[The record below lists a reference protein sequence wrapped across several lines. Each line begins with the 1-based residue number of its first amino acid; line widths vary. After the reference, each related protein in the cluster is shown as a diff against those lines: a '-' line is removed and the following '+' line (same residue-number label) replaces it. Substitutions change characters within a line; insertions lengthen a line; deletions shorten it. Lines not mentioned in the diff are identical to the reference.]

1 MNPSRIFSVFVV
13 TFGLALTA
21 GIAGS
26 RAQDD
31 EADTDTI
38 QSTEA
43 SSAPSRHFRM
53 QQVVDLEPGEATRLY
68 ELVRGALAK
77 GYVLSGFEGV
87 DGYQGLRR
95 FNTAPYLS
103 STHGN
108 YYLNNYANDVAS
120 RYEKFEQA
128 GRLPVGS
135 IIYKDSFSIAKVHQ
149 DFSQT
154 ETRQIVLGPLFI
166 MRKMEPGFNPLT
178 GDWQYIQI
186 QPDGEVL
193 GMTRDVGAEHVD
205 YCITCHLTREYYDHL
220 YFVPDDYRRTE

>member
-1 MNPSRIFSVFVV
+1 MNSGRVFSTFVL
-13 TFGLALTA
+13 TFGLVFTA
-21 GIAGS
+21 GIDGS

-31 EADTDTI
+31 DADIDTLRPA
-38 QSTEA
+38 TA
-43 SSAPSRHFRM
+43 SGTPSRHFRM
-53 QQVVDLEPGEATRLY
+53 HQVVDLDPDEATRLY
-68 ELVRGALAK
+68 GLVRGALAK
-77 GYVLSGFEGV
+77 GYTLSGFEGV
-87 DGYQGLRR
+87 DGYQGLKR
-95 FNTAPYLS
+95 FNSAPYLS

-108 YYLNNYANDVAS
+108 HYLNNYANDVAS
-120 RYEKFEQA
+120 KYAKFEQA

-135 IIYKDSFSIAKVHQ
+135 ILYKDSFSITNVQQ

-205 YCITCHLTREYYDHL
+205 YCITCHLTREHYDHL